1 MIVTMSKVEVAG
13 PREMLL
19 PVLETIQREEILQI
33 EPGIRERIRE
43 DTAHKLRPLALDT
56 QVLAERLVLE
66 DLGNKIGRLLT
77 LLPKVPTKESNLSPS
92 LAVDSIASL
101 VGTHLD
107 ACKERLQRKEALQS
121 ELGQLQRYLVFLGAI
136 ELLAPKGAAAADR
149 ELIGIEAKDPAT
161 LDQLAKVADRTL
173 PGTVVTSAKME
184 DGSYIGLL
192 TTEKQLANK
201 LRDGLRGSQIPEITL
216 PSYLDRLPLPDK
228 VKAARVRR
236 DELSTQVAAI
246 DNELIDM
253 ARKWRA
259 IYQPVQSWLEQ
270 RLSLLKTSASLYETD
285 LCFVLFGWM
294 PSATVAGLRQ
304 VLAEQHGDA
313 VVVEEREILKQ
324 DLETVPVVLRNP
336 AYLQPFEL
344 LVRLLPLPRYTSI
357 DPTPF
362 VAIFFPLFFGMILGD
377 IGYGLILLLVAVGA
391 ILFVKRRI
399 IRQAG
404 EILLVSSIY
413 TIVFGVLYGECF
425 GDLGTR
431 LFDLR
436 PFIDRQTSLVP
447 MVYFALAVGSVH
459 VVVGLVL
466 GVVSA
471 LKGRQTKEAVYRSLS
486 ILVVICVTG
495 ILASYFA
502 PVAALVRGPLITAVL
517 VIIPILIFT
526 GGFLAPFELLRDFGN
541 IISYVRLMA
550 VGLASVLLASIANRL
565 AGAAGSVWI
574 GVAVAILLHAFNI
587 LLGVFAPAVHALRLH
602 YVEFFSKFM
611 EPGGKDFKPLRL
623 AKDKMKE
630 KHLANGHES

>member
-1 MIVTMSKVEVAG
+1 VIVTMSKVEVAG
-13 PREMLL
+13 PREILF
-19 PVLETIQREEILQI
+19 PVLETIQREEVLEIAPDI
-33 EPGIRERIRE
+33 KERIRE
-43 DTAHKLRPLALDT
+43 DTVQNLRPVALDT
-56 QVLAERLVLE
+56 QALAERLVLE

-77 LLPKVPTKESNLSPS
+77 LLPKVPTRESALSPS

-101 VGTHLD
+101 VGKHLD
-107 ACKERLQRKEALQS
+107 ACQERLQRKEALQS
-121 ELGQLQRYLVFLGAI
+121 ELGQLKHYMVFLGAI
-136 ELLAPKGAAAADR
+136 ELLAPKGAEAADR
-149 ELIGIEAKDPAT
+149 ELIGIQAKDPTA
-161 LDQLAKVADRTL
+161 LDQLAKVANRIL

-192 TTEKQLANK
+192 TTEKQLAQK
-201 LRDGLRGSQIPEITL
+201 LREGLRGSQIPEITL
-216 PSYLDRLPLPDK
+216 PSYLERLPLPEK
-228 VKAARVRR
+228 VKAARARH
-236 DELSTQVAAI
+236 DELSAQVASI
-246 DNELIDM
+246 DNELTDM
-253 ARKWRA
+253 ATKWRA
-259 IYQPVQSWLEQ
+259 IYQPVQSWIEQ
-270 RLSLLKTSASLYETD
+270 RLSLLRTSASLYETD
-285 LCFVLFGWM
+285 RCFVLFGWM
-294 PSATVAGLRQ
+294 PSAAVAGLRQ

-324 DLETVPVVLRNP
+324 DLETVPVMLRNP
-336 AYLQPFEL
+336 GYLQPFEL

-377 IGYGLILLLVAVGA
+377 IGYGFILLLVAASA
-391 ILFVKRRI
+391 ILFAKRRRI

-425 GDLGTR
+425 GELGTR
-431 LFDLR
+431 LFGLR

-447 MVYFALAVGSVH
+447 MVYFALAVGSAH
-459 VVVGLVL
+459 IVVGLVL

-471 LKGRQTKEAVYRSLS
+471 LKGRETKEAVFRSLS
-486 ILVVICVTG
+486 ILVVICVAG

-517 VIIPILIFT
+517 VIIPILILT
-526 GGFLAPFELLRDFGN
+526 GGFLAPFELLRYFGN
-541 IISYVRLMA
+541 IVSYIRLMA

-574 GVAVAILLHAFNI
+574 GVVVAILLHAFNI
-587 LLGVFAPAVHALRLH
+587 LLGVFAPTVHALRLH

-611 EPGGKDFKPLRL
+611 EPGGKDFKPL
-623 AKDKMKE
+623 KT
-630 KHLANGHES
+630 G

>member
-13 PREMLL
+13 PRKMLL
-19 PVLETIQREEILQI
+19 PVLETIRHEGVLEIAPDI
-33 EPGIRERIRE
+33 KERIRE
-43 DTAHKLRPLALDT
+43 DTVQNLKPIALDT
-56 QVLAERLVLE
+56 QAVAERLVLE
-66 DLGNKIGRLLT
+66 DLRNRIGRLLT
-77 LLPKVPTKESNLSPS
+77 LLPNATARESYPGSS

-101 VGTHLD
+101 VGKHLD
-107 ACKERLQRKEALQS
+107 ACKERLQRREALQS

-136 ELLAPKGAAAADR
+136 ELLAPRGAAAGDR
-149 ELIGIEAKDPAT
+149 EFIGIQAKDSGA
-161 LDQLAKVADRTL
+161 LDELAKAADRTL

-201 LRDGLRGSQIPEITL
+201 LRESLRGSQIPEITL
-216 PSYLDRLPLPDK
+216 PSYLDRLALPDK
-228 VKAARVRR
+228 VKAARARH
-236 DELSTQVAAI
+236 DELSAQVASL

-253 ARKWRA
+253 AGKWRA
-259 IYQPVQSWLEQ
+259 VYQPVQSWLDQ
-270 RLSLLKTSASLYETD
+270 RLSLLRTSASLYETD
-285 LCFVLFGWM
+285 RCFVLFGWM
-294 PSATVAGLRQ
+294 PSAAVAGLRQ
-304 VLAEQHGDA
+304 VLAEHHGDA

-336 AYLQPFEL
+336 SWLQPFEL

-377 IGYGLILLLVAVGA
+377 MGYGFILLLAALGA
-391 ILFVKRRI
+391 ILFARQRKI

-404 EILLVSSIY
+404 EILLLSAIY

-425 GDLGTR
+425 GELGAGV
-431 LFDLR
+431 FGLR
-436 PFIDRQTSLVP
+436 ALIDRQTSLVP
-447 MVYFALAVGSVH
+447 MVYFALAVGCAH
-459 VVVGLVL
+459 VTVGLVL

-471 LKGRQTKEAVYRSLS
+471 LRGKQTKEAVVRSLS
-486 ILVVICVTG
+486 ILVVICVAG
-495 ILASYFA
+495 VLASYFA

-517 VIIPILIFT
+517 IIIPILTIT
-526 GGFLAPFELLRDFGN
+526 GGFLAPFELLRYFGN

-587 LLGVFAPAVHALRLH
+587 LLGVFAPTVHALRLH

-611 EPGGKDFKPLRL
+611 EPGGKDFKPL
-623 AKDKMKE
+623 KT
-630 KHLANGHES
+630 S

>member
-1 MIVTMSKVEVAG
+1 VIVTMSKVEVAG

-19 PVLETIQREEILQI
+19 PVLETIRREEVLQI
-33 EPGIRERIRE
+33 APDIKERIRE
-43 DTAHKLRPLALDT
+43 DTVQNLRPLALDR
-56 QVLAERLVLE
+56 QALAERLVLE

-77 LLPKVPTKESNLSPS
+77 LLPKVPTRESNLTPS
-92 LAVDSIASL
+92 LAVDSIAAL
-101 VGTHLD
+101 VAKHLD
-107 ACKERLQRKEALQS
+107 ACQERLQRKEALQA
-121 ELGQLQRYLVFLGAI
+121 ELGQTQRYLFFLGAI
-136 ELLAPKGAAAADR
+136 ELLAPKGAEAADR
-149 ELIGIEAKDPAT
+149 EFIGIQAKDPTA

-192 TTEKQLANK
+192 TTEKQLAHK
-201 LRDGLRGSQIPEITL
+201 LREGLSGSQIPEITL

-228 VKAARVRR
+228 IKAARARH
-236 DELSTQVAAI
+236 DELSAQVVSI
-246 DNELIDM
+246 DNELIAM
-253 ARKWRA
+253 ATKWRA
-259 IYQPVQSWLEQ
+259 IYQPVQGWLEQ
-270 RLSLLKTSASLYETD
+270 RLSLLRTSASLYETAR
-285 LCFVLFGWM
+285 CFVLFGWM
-294 PSATVAGLRQ
+294 PSAAVAGLRQ
-304 VLAEQHGDA
+304 MLAEHHGDA
-313 VVVEEREILKQ
+313 VAVEEREILTQ
-324 DLETVPVVLRNP
+324 DFETVPVVLRNP

-362 VAIFFPLFFGMILGD
+362 VAIFFPLFFGMMLGD
-377 IGYGLILLLVAVGA
+377 IGYGFVLLLVAVSG
-391 ILFVKRRI
+391 ILFAKRRRI
-399 IRQAG
+399 IQQAG

-425 GDLGTR
+425 GELGTR
-431 LFDLR
+431 LFGLR

-466 GVVSA
+466 GVMSA
-471 LKGRQTKEAVYRSLS
+471 LRGRQTKEAVFRSLS
-486 ILVVICVTG
+486 IVVVICAVG

-502 PVAALVRGPLITAVL
+502 PVAALVRKPLIIAVL
-517 VIIPILIFT
+517 VIIPILTIT

-574 GVAVAILLHAFNI
+574 GVVVAILLHTFNI
-587 LLGVFAPAVHALRLH
+587 LLGVFAPTVHALRLQ
-602 YVEFFSKFM
+602 YVEFFSKFV
-611 EPGGKDFKPLRL
+611 EPGGKDFKPLKVR
-623 AKDKMKE
+623 
-630 KHLANGHES
+630 

>member
-1 MIVTMSKVEVAG
+1 
-13 PREMLL
+13 
-19 PVLETIQREEILQI
+19 
-33 EPGIRERIRE
+33 
-43 DTAHKLRPLALDT
+43 
-56 QVLAERLVLE
+56 
-66 DLGNKIGRLLT
+66 GRLLT
-77 LLPKVPTKESNLSPS
+77 LLPKVPTRESYLSPS

-101 VGTHLD
+101 VGKHLD
-107 ACKERLQRKEALQS
+107 ACQALLQRKEGLQS

-136 ELLAPKGAAAADR
+136 EMLAPKGPAAADR
-149 ELIGIEAKDPAT
+149 EFIGIQAKDPMA
-161 LDQLAKVADRTL
+161 LDQLAKVADRIL

-192 TTEKQLANK
+192 TTEKQLAHK
-201 LRDGLRGSQIPEITL
+201 LREGLRGNQIPEITL

-228 VKAARVRR
+228 VKAAQARH
-236 DELSTQVAAI
+236 DELSAQVASI

-259 IYQPVQSWLEQ
+259 IYQPVQSWIEQ
-270 RLSLLKTSASLYETD
+270 RLSLLRTSASLYETD
-285 LCFVLFGWM
+285 RCFVLFGWI
-294 PSATVAGLRQ
+294 PSAAVAGLRQ
-304 VLAEQHGDA
+304 VLAEHHGDA

-362 VAIFFPLFFGMILGD
+362 LAIFFPLFFGMILGD
-377 IGYGLILLLVAVGA
+377 IGYGFVLLLAALSA
-391 ILFVKRRI
+391 ILFAKRRKI
-399 IRQAG
+399 VRQAG

-425 GDLGTR
+425 GELGTR
-431 LFDLR
+431 LFGLK
-436 PFIDRQTSLVP
+436 PFVDRQTSLLP

-471 LKGRQTKEAVYRSLS
+471 LKGRQTKEAVFRALS
-486 ILVVICVTG
+486 ILVVICVAG

-502 PVAALVRGPLITAVL
+502 PVAALMRGPLITVVL
-517 VIIPILIFT
+517 IMIPILIFT

-587 LLGVFAPAVHALRLH
+587 LLGVFAPTVHALRLQ

-611 EPGGKDFKPLRL
+611 ETGGKDFKPLKTNFNPL
-623 AKDKMKE
+623 MKE
-630 KHLANGHES
+630 KYRANGHES